1 MDRVALWTFEA
12 FAVLI
17 GLVIG
22 SFLNVCIVRMPEDRS
37 IVTPRSHCPRCGTTL
52 AAKDLVPVVSFVAL
66 GGRCRTCHT
75 PHGRDVGPADTAERS
90 APERRAM
97 WLQLR
102 DFETPNVCT
111 TCHAADALRRFLYFH
126 DPERRGGDLRVATDA
141 RN

>member
-75 PHGRDVGPADTAERS
+75 PISPVYPLIEALGGLLAWLLFRRLVTDQRRVRGQPEPAIDPGQRTVAHGQE
-90 APERRAM
+90 
-97 WLQLR
+97 
-102 DFETPNVCT
+102 
-111 TCHAADALRRFLYFH
+111 
-126 DPERRGGDLRVATDA
+126 
-141 RN
+141 